1 MPRIRVAA
9 VSRVNI
15 RLGYDRLVCPK
26 RSSSWQSI
34 GGDSRMRPLSN
45 SVECPDVMDPERR
58 SVSSGAV
65 VALCRTVAGR
75 VPVWKC
81 HAGKESAAQ
90 RWWERCSWKSSGT
103 AILCPVLSRSCTAL
117 VLTMTDSEAFVVFPR
132 PCSRVCAAAWQSSV
146 FAWLRGRLVPLQ
158 GYQVRSGEVQR
169 SSAEPGLS
177 GAIRGLQVP
186 WTPAIPHRAVTRSC
200 ARCFPLDWLLPAK
213 TQLPPY
219 GGLLESE
226 LKCLR
231 SHPTPLR
238 FYPQALSG
246 APALS

>member
-26 RSSSWQSI
+26 RSSPWQSI

-45 SVECPDVMDPERR
+45 SAECPDVMDPERG

-75 VPVWKC
+75 VPACKC
-81 HAGKESAAQ
+81 RA
-90 RWWERCSWKSSGT
+90 ER
-103 AILCPVLSRSCTAL
+103 V
-117 VLTMTDSEAFVVFPR
+117 
-132 PCSRVCAAAWQSSV
+132 Q
-146 FAWLRGRLVPLQ
+146 LRGRLVPLQ

-177 GAIRGLQVP
+177 GAIRGLQVLP
-186 WTPAIPHRAVTRSC
+186 GSVDSCYPSPRSSAAALGVLRCIGYYLRKRSCRHTAAYGSLSLSVCVATLPYSGSPHRHSQGLQCFLSRS
-200 ARCFPLDWLLPAK
+200 
-213 TQLPPY
+213 
-219 GGLLESE
+219 
-226 LKCLR
+226 
-231 SHPTPLR
+231 PTPFR
-238 FYPQALSG
+238 FFPKKSKTLFNLIELYISRDAQYLFSYCHHFA
-246 APALS
+246 

>member
-1 MPRIRVAA
+1 MLRIRVAA

-26 RSSSWQSI
+26 RSSPWQSI

-45 SVECPDVMDPERR
+45 SAECPDVMDPERG

-75 VPVWKC
+75 VPACKC
-81 HAGKESAAQ
+81 RA
-90 RWWERCSWKSSGT
+90 ER
-103 AILCPVLSRSCTAL
+103 V
-117 VLTMTDSEAFVVFPR
+117 
-132 PCSRVCAAAWQSSV
+132 Q
-146 FAWLRGRLVPLQ
+146 LRGRLVPLQ

-177 GAIRGLQVP
+177 RAIRGLQVLP
-186 WTPAIPHRAVTRSC
+186 GSVDSCYPSPRSYAQLRCC
-200 ARCFPLDWLLPAK
+200 ARCSPLYWLLPAK

-219 GGLLESE
+219 GGLREFE

-231 SHPTPLR
+231 SHPTLLR
-238 FYPQALSG
+238 FSPQALSG
-246 APALS
+246 APVLS

>member
-26 RSSSWQSI
+26 RSSPWQSI

-75 VPVWKC
+75 VPACKC
-81 HAGKESAAQ
+81 RA
-90 RWWERCSWKSSGT
+90 ER
-103 AILCPVLSRSCTAL
+103 V
-117 VLTMTDSEAFVVFPR
+117 
-132 PCSRVCAAAWQSSV
+132 Q
-146 FAWLRGRLVPLQ
+146 LRGRLVPLQ

>member
-26 RSSSWQSI
+26 RSSPWQSI

-75 VPVWKC
+75 VPACKC
-81 HAGKESAAQ
+81 RA
-90 RWWERCSWKSSGT
+90 ER
-103 AILCPVLSRSCTAL
+103 V
-117 VLTMTDSEAFVVFPR
+117 
-132 PCSRVCAAAWQSSV
+132 Q
-146 FAWLRGRLVPLQ
+146 LRGRLVPLQ

-169 SSAEPGLS
+169 SSAEPGLF
-177 GAIRGLQVP
+177 GAIRGLQVLP
-186 WTPAIPHRAVTRSC
+186 GSVDSCYPSPRSSAAALLRCC
-200 ARCFPLDWLLPAK
+200 ARCSPLYWLLSAK

-219 GGLLESE
+219 GGLREFE

-231 SHPTPLR
+231 SHPTLLR

-246 APALS
+246 APVLS

>member
-15 RLGYDRLVCPK
+15 RIGYDRLVCPK
-26 RSSSWQSI
+26 RSSPWQSI

-45 SVECPDVMDPERR
+45 SAECPDVMDPERG

-75 VPVWKC
+75 VPACKC
-81 HAGKESAAQ
+81 RA
-90 RWWERCSWKSSGT
+90 ER
-103 AILCPVLSRSCTAL
+103 V
-117 VLTMTDSEAFVVFPR
+117 
-132 PCSRVCAAAWQSSV
+132 Q
-146 FAWLRGRLVPLQ
+146 LRGRLVPLQ

-177 GAIRGLQVP
+177 GAIRGLQVLP
-186 WTPAIPHRAVTRSC
+186 GSVDSCYPSPRSYAQLRCC
-200 ARCFPLDWLLPAK
+200 ARCSPLHWLLPAK

-219 GGLLESE
+219 GGLREFE

-231 SHPTPLR
+231 SRPTLLR
-238 FYPQALSG
+238 FSPQALSG
-246 APALS
+246 APVLS

>member
-26 RSSSWQSI
+26 RSSPWQSI

-75 VPVWKC
+75 VPACKC
-81 HAGKESAAQ
+81 RA
-90 RWWERCSWKSSGT
+90 ER
-103 AILCPVLSRSCTAL
+103 V
-117 VLTMTDSEAFVVFPR
+117 
-132 PCSRVCAAAWQSSV
+132 Q
-146 FAWLRGRLVPLQ
+146 LRGRLVPLQ

-169 SSAEPGLS
+169 SSAEPGLF

-186 WTPAIPHRAVTRSC
+186 WTPAIPHRAAAQLRCC
-200 ARCFPLDWLLPAK
+200 ARCSPLYWLLPAK

-219 GGLLESE
+219 GGLREFE

-231 SHPTPLR
+231 SHPTLLR
-238 FYPQALSG
+238 FSPQALSG
-246 APALS
+246 APVLS

>member
-1 MPRIRVAA
+1 MSRIRVVA
-9 VSRVNI
+9 VSGVNI
-15 RLGYDRLVCPK
+15 RLSYDRLVCPK
-26 RSSSWQSI
+26 RSSRWQSL

-45 SVECPDVMDPERR
+45 SAECPDVMDPERG

-75 VPVWKC
+75 VPACKC
-81 HAGKESAAQ
+81 RA
-90 RWWERCSWKSSGT
+90 ER
-103 AILCPVLSRSCTAL
+103 V
-117 VLTMTDSEAFVVFPR
+117 
-132 PCSRVCAAAWQSSV
+132 Q
-146 FAWLRGRLVPLQ
+146 LRGRLVPLQ

-177 GAIRGLQVP
+177 GAIRGFPVP

-200 ARCFPLDWLLPAK
+200 ARCSPLYWLLPAK

-219 GGLLESE
+219 GGLREFE

-231 SHPTPLR
+231 SHPTLLR
-238 FYPQALSG
+238 FYPQATGTLRGSSAFLAALLLFQVLSKKI
-246 APALS
+246 

>member
-26 RSSSWQSI
+26 RSSPWQSI

-45 SVECPDVMDPERR
+45 SAECPDVMDPERG

-75 VPVWKC
+75 VPACKC
-81 HAGKESAAQ
+81 RA
-90 RWWERCSWKSSGT
+90 ER
-103 AILCPVLSRSCTAL
+103 V
-117 VLTMTDSEAFVVFPR
+117 
-132 PCSRVCAAAWQSSV
+132 Q
-146 FAWLRGRLVPLQ
+146 LRGRLVPLQ

-177 GAIRGLQVP
+177 WAIRGLQVP
-186 WTPAIPHRAVTRSC
+186 WTPAIPYRAAALGVRRCIGYYLRKRSC
-200 ARCFPLDWLLPAK
+200 RHTAAYGSLSLSVCVATLPYSGS
-213 TQLPPY
+213 THRHSQ
-219 GGLLESE
+219 GL
-226 LKCLR
+226 
-231 SHPTPLR
+231 
-238 FYPQALSG
+238 
-246 APALS
+246 

>member
-9 VSRVNI
+9 VSMVNI

-26 RSSSWQSI
+26 RSSPWQSI

-45 SVECPDVMDPERR
+45 SAECPDVMDPERG

-65 VALCRTVAGR
+65 VALCRTVAGCVPACKCRAER
-75 VPVWKC
+75 V
-81 HAGKESAAQ
+81 Q
-90 RWWERCSWKSSGT
+90 
-103 AILCPVLSRSCTAL
+103 
-117 VLTMTDSEAFVVFPR
+117 
-132 PCSRVCAAAWQSSV
+132 
-146 FAWLRGRLVPLQ
+146 LRGRLVPLQ

-169 SSAEPGLS
+169 SSAEPRLS
-177 GAIRGLQVP
+177 GAIRGLQVFP
-186 WTPAIPHRAVTRSC
+186 GSVDSCYPSPRSYAQLRC
-200 ARCFPLDWLLPAK
+200 YARCSPLYWLLPAK

-219 GGLLESE
+219 GSLREFE

-231 SHPTPLR
+231 SHPTLLR

-246 APALS
+246 TPVLS

>member
-26 RSSSWQSI
+26 RSSPWQSI

-45 SVECPDVMDPERR
+45 SAECPDVMDPERG

-75 VPVWKC
+75 VPACKC
-81 HAGKESAAQ
+81 RA
-90 RWWERCSWKSSGT
+90 ER
-103 AILCPVLSRSCTAL
+103 V
-117 VLTMTDSEAFVVFPR
+117 
-132 PCSRVCAAAWQSSV
+132 Q
-146 FAWLRGRLVPLQ
+146 LRGRLVPLQ

-169 SSAEPGLS
+169 SSAEPGLF
-177 GAIRGLQVP
+177 GAIRGLQVLP
-186 WTPAIPHRAVTRSC
+186 GSVDSC
-200 ARCFPLDWLLPAK
+200 YPSPLYWLLPAK

-219 GGLLESE
+219 GGLREFE

-231 SHPTPLR
+231 SHPTLPR
-238 FYPQALSG
+238 FSPQALSG
-246 APALS
+246 APVLS

>member
-26 RSSSWQSI
+26 RSSPWQSI

-45 SVECPDVMDPERR
+45 SAECPDVMDPERG

-75 VPVWKC
+75 VPCQRASAVPRGFSCEAVWCRSKAIRC
-81 HAGKESAAQ
+81 AQ
-90 RWWERCSWKSSGT
+90 GRFRFRGPVPNRGFLGQSGAYRCS
-103 AILCPVLSRSCTAL
+103 PVPVAP
-117 VLTMTDSEAFVVFPR
+117 A
-132 PCSRVCAAAWQSSV
+132 
-146 FAWLRGRLVPLQ
+146 VP
-158 GYQVRSGEVQR
+158 Y
-169 SSAEPGLS
+169 
-177 GAIRGLQVP
+177 
-186 WTPAIPHRAVTRSC
+186 RAVPRNC
-200 ARCFPLDWLLPAK
+200 ARCSPFYWLLPAK

-219 GGLLESE
+219 GDLREFE

-238 FYPQALSG
+238 FHPQALSG
-246 APALS
+246 TPVLS

>member
-1 MPRIRVAA
+1 MPQIRVAA

-26 RSSSWQSI
+26 RSSPWQSI

-45 SVECPDVMDPERR
+45 SAECPDVMDPERG

-75 VPVWKC
+75 VPACKC
-81 HAGKESAAQ
+81 RA
-90 RWWERCSWKSSGT
+90 ER
-103 AILCPVLSRSCTAL
+103 V
-117 VLTMTDSEAFVVFPR
+117 
-132 PCSRVCAAAWQSSV
+132 Q
-146 FAWLRGRLVPLQ
+146 LRGRLVPLS

-177 GAIRGLQVP
+177 GTIRGLQVLPVP
-186 WTPAIPHRAVTRSC
+186 WTPAIPYSAAALRCC
-200 ARCFPLDWLLPAK
+200 ARCSPLYWLLPAK

-219 GGLLESE
+219 GGLREFE

-231 SHPTPLR
+231 SHPTLLR
-238 FYPQALSG
+238 FFPQALSG
-246 APALS
+246 APVLS